1 MTDPVPG
8 REQLAPDP
16 DRPDVPAAPAGVPE
30 GTAPPVRSLD
40 GTSETAPPVDG
51 VRTPEP
57 DDPE

>member
-1 MTDPVPG
+1 MTRHEP
-8 REQLAPDP
+8 EPDP
-16 DRPDVPAAPAGVPE
+16 DQPDLPAAPADVPE

-40 GTSETAPPVDG
+40 GTSETATPAQG